1 MASITKTKSLNDHG
15 IPSRNCP
22 NLPVTV
28 ILEAEMRLAHVVG
41 KTKATAAK

>member
-15 IPSRNCP
+15 IPSWNRP
-22 NLPVTV
+22 NLPDTV
-28 ILEAEMRLAHVVG
+28 IPEAEMRLAHVVG